1 MTIYRKIFL
10 AIFITS
16 TTLLAI
22 SAYCFYLFALHTVTT
37 RYVEKYQAVASTM
50 AESISNLERT
60 TEGMM
65 HAALLALK
73 YRTDSQ
79 PLPTDAALT
88 AVAQDLAVSS
98 IEFVRPDGQFIRS
111 TSYDLATLPNLF
123 ALCADYRGLF
133 TGQRQYDRTPLMPS
147 LVDNR
152 VWKYSLLP
160 SGDRQH
166 VLNVGMEVHF
176 VDDLFRSLFDGD
188 KQLLDIGLFTP
199 TGRSIGNYH
208 RGNSKSSREPLNV
221 GGAFSS
227 HAVSYPDRVEVFER
241 IPAPVNSC
249 CECVVK
255 GLVAAPTASFFYI
268 LRIEVSLDELHR
280 NTRTLRLVLGLL
292 LLPVLLLSYL
302 LSGVIARR
310 LSSRIAQINAKT
322 DELVGLKDLSLR
334 INMSGAD
341 EISKIGQNFDRLLA
355 SLDGAQKDLVAAEK
369 ARTLGALAS
378 QVAHDIRSPLAALDI
393 AMVSIQA
400 DIPED
405 TRLMLRSAVGRIRD
419 IANDLIQENR
429 RAFNSQVQLAAAP
442 EAPAVHLLSILVEEV
457 VSEKRLQLS
466 SRMGVEVDAPLGK
479 DTYGCFAEVLGS
491 EFKRAIS
498 NLIDNAVDAL
508 PGAGKVTLRLAREGS
523 QVALTV
529 SDNGK
534 GIPEELLMRLG
545 ERGFTHGKV
554 GGSGL
559 GLHQARSTVERWGG
573 SLSIRSAVGAGT
585 TVEVKLPAAAPPSWF
600 AGQIDLRAG
609 QVVLILDDDRAIHA
623 TWDQL
628 LTPHVSTS
636 CEVLHF
642 TEAHALRSWL
652 SQNRSRSFLGLID
665 YELLRQELS
674 GLDVIEQEHIA
685 DRAILVTSRFADPAI
700 LQRAAKL
707 NLRIIPKGL
716 VGQVPIVVQD
726 IAAEKAAQDPSKGP
740 RVLVIDDDAMISWAW
755 RKQQQR
761 LGLAE
766 LVTFPSMEACEAA
779 APDYSKFDLA
789 FVDLNI
795 DGTEWS
801 LEDTL
806 RHLRQHGVKR
816 IFVATGAP
824 DANLERRC
832 GEADGVTADKIP
844 QDLAPYLAGPSRS
857 AGIDS

>member
-16 TTLLAI
+16 STLLAI

-37 RYVEKYQAVASTM
+37 RYIEKYQAVTSTM

-65 HAALLALK
+65 RAALEALK
-73 YRTDSQ
+73 YRTDAQ
-79 PLPTDAALT
+79 PLPSDSELSAISK
-88 AVAQDLAVSS
+88 DLSISS

-123 ALCADYRGLF
+123 ALCGDYRELF
-133 TGQRQYDRTPLMPS
+133 SGQRHYDRTPLMPS

-166 VLNVGMEVHF
+166 VINVGMEVHF

-208 RGNSKSSREPLNV
+208 RGSAKSSREPLSV

-227 HAVSYPDRVEVFER
+227 HAVSFPDRIEIFER
-241 IPAPVNSC
+241 IPATVNSC
-249 CECVVK
+249 CECVMK

-268 LRIEVSLDELHR
+268 LRIEVSLDELQR
-280 NTRTLRLVLGLL
+280 NTRTLRTVLGLL

-334 INMSGAD
+334 INMPGAD
-341 EISKIGQNFDRLLA
+341 EISKIGQNFDRLLE
-355 SLDGAQKDLVAAEK
+355 SLEGAQKERVAAEK

-393 AMVSIQA
+393 AVVSIEA
-400 DIPED
+400 EVPED

-419 IANDLIQENR
+419 IANDLLQEHR
-429 RAFNSQVQLAAAP
+429 RAFTSQAQIAASP
-442 EAPAVHLLSILVEEV
+442 ETPAVQLLSILVEEV
-457 VSEKRLQLS
+457 VSEKRLQHS
-466 SRMGVEVDAPLGK
+466 SRMGVEVEAPLGK

-491 EFKRAIS
+491 EFKRAVS
-498 NLIDNAVDAL
+498 NLIDNAVEAL
-508 PGAGKVTLRLAREGS
+508 PGAGKVTLRLARAGS
-523 QVALTV
+523 QVVLTV

-534 GIPEELLMRLG
+534 GIPEAVLARLG
-545 ERGFTHGKV
+545 ERGFTHGKA

-573 SLSIRSAVGAGT
+573 TLSIRSSVGEGT
-585 TVEVKLPAAAPPSWF
+585 TVEVKLPAASPPSWF
-600 AGQIDLRAG
+600 VRQIELCSGLA
-609 QVVLILDDDRAIHA
+609 VLILDDDKAIHA

-628 LTPHVSTS
+628 LSPYIGAG

-642 TEAHALRSWL
+642 TEAQSLRTWL
-652 SQNRSRSFLGLID
+652 SQNRGRRFLGLID

-674 GLDVIEQEHIA
+674 GLDVIEQENIA

-707 NLRIIPKGL
+707 GLRIIPKGL
-716 VGQVPIVVQD
+716 VGQVPIVVQPVPAETMKP
-726 IAAEKAAQDPSKGP
+726 AAPGGL
-740 RVLVIDDDAMISWAW
+740 RILVIDDDAMVGWAW
-755 RKQQQR
+755 RKQQER
-761 LGLAE
+761 LGLVE
-766 LVTFPSMEACEAA
+766 LVTFSSMEACEAA
-779 APDYSKFDLA
+779 APDYTKFDLA

-795 DGTEWS
+795 DGTEWT

-806 RHLRQHGVKR
+806 RHLRKQGVKR
-816 IFVATGAP
+816 IYVATGAP
-824 DANLERRC
+824 DENLARRC
-832 GEADGVTADKIP
+832 RDADGVAATKIP
-844 QDLAPYLAGPSRS
+844 QDLTPYLSGPTKSVNTGS
-857 AGIDS
+857 